1 MSDEVKEVIMNVSIQ
16 VWSDNHGH
24 DETFGTKPNEPHY
37 IYNQTLNVSN
47 NSNLF
52 AVIIESL
59 KETILTQTPTEPIY
73 VMWENSCSNLEEVRI
88 RIANSEYL
96 CRAVVTL

>member
-1 MSDEVKEVIMNVSIQ
+1 MLIQ

-37 IYNQTLNVSN
+37 VYDDTVQVKSGD
-47 NSNLF
+47 NLL
-52 AVIIESL
+52 AVIAENLRS
-59 KETILTQTPTEPIY
+59 TFVGTEPIY
-73 VMWENSCSNLEEVRI
+73 VMWQKSYSGIEEVRV
-88 RIANSEYL
+88 RIANNEYL